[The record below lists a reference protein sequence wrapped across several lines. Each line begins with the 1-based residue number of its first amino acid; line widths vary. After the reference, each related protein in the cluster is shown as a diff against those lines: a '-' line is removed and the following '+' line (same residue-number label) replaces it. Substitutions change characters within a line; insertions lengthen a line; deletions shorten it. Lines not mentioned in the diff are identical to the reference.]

1 LFVGSFA
8 VAETKTFVR
17 WFVRCSR
24 DEDGAILCNPYKD
37 EERHAAARQ
46 QEEEEV
52 EEEEEDEKTK

>member
-1 LFVGSFA
+1 LA

-46 QEEEEV
+46 QGGGGGGGR
-52 EEEEEDEKTK
+52 EDEAKYQYKG